1 MEFEWTDEHGDTGK
15 VVVTDDGDI
24 SIELSALGGD
34 GTANYPSAS
43 TARKIAGAL
52 LRAAQHMDPLERTP
66 SHAAYSPDRLT

>member
-15 VVVTDDGDI
+15 VVVTDLGLELWMYDCDGK
-24 SIELSALGGD
+24 SILH
-34 GTANYPSAS
+34 YPSAA
-43 TARKIAGAL
+43 TARKLAGAL